1 MCVCVSIAAPSV
13 RCIINAKRA
22 EGGGGI
28 SVCVLH
34 VLK

>member
-22 EGGGGI
+22 EGGVV
-28 SVCVLH
+28 SPSAFCMC
-34 VLK
+34 